1 MAPDEFVVDFPTLW
15 IVPDWIESHCVQP
28 DRFRRGQPF
37 ELYDWQL
44 WCTVNHYRV
53 KPTAVWRPEDPIL
66 GPAFHNRRS
75 QIIGPQKTGKGPW
88 SASLVAAE
96 GAGPTLFA
104 GWAGKD
110 DGYACSDHGCGCGWE
125 YPYQPGEPMGMRWP
139 TPLIQIT
146 ATSEAQTDNIYVP
159 LQAMIRLGPLGDMM
173 RVGEGFIRIGAEG
186 RIDVVTSNAQSRL
199 GNPVT
204 FPLQDETGLYNDTNK
219 MRKVAETQRRG
230 AAGMGGRTVETTNPF
245 DPSEDSVAQRT
256 FESPSRDVFRFYR
269 PPPKGLKYTVKAER
283 RKIHRY
289 VYAGSTHVDLDSIE
303 GEAAELLEKDP
314 PQAERFFGNRMVYGA
329 GVWLEGERWD
339 ARAGAREVP
348 DGTAVA
354 LGLDGSDTDDWTG
367 IRAETE
373 DGYQFTPTFGPDRMP
388 AVWNPAQHN
397 GQVPRLE
404 VAAAVAELMD
414 RLKVVRFY
422 FDPPDWKTEGDEWAA
437 KYGEKRVIRWET
449 YRLVQMHAA
458 AQRLFTDVTKV
469 DSAFQ
474 HDGCDFTKVHV
485 RNARKLPRPNKR
497 YVLGKPSQ
505 MQKIDLAVT
514 SIIVH
519 EAAGDIT
526 AAKLWPKKTRR
537 KIIVMR

>member
-204 FPLQDETGLYNDTNK
+204 FPLQDETGLYNDMNK

-339 ARAGAREVP
+339 ARAGTREVP

-373 DGYQFTPTFGPDRMP
+373 DGYQFTPTFGPDRLP

-514 SIIVH
+514 SILVH

-526 AAKLWPKKTRR
+526 AAKLWPKKTR